1 MNKTLILDGAVGTE
15 LIKRGLKLPLPLW
28 SASAN
33 ISHPEI
39 ITKIHQDYIDAGSNI
54 ITTNTF
60 RTTSW
65 TYKKLGY
72 GNRTA
77 KIKAKE
83 SLDRAIDCAQK
94 TKGAMMIAGSIT
106 TIEDCYKPEMYPG
119 KNIAENHYDDLINQM
134 ESRGIKLL
142 LFETMGN
149 LDEIKVVLDILESKK
164 IDVWLSL
171 ILKNEFYLLDGS
183 SLKKTID
190 LINQYDVKVL
200 LNNCNQLNS
209 NFNGLDYLRSNWKG
223 NWGVY
228 PNLGITEYGNDYFL
242 RVDENILTSKIKTI
256 INRNPDVIG
265 LCCGS
270 TINDIK
276 LVKKIMEEKLN
287 ES

>member
-28 SASAN
+28 SARAN

-39 ITKIHQDYIDAGSNI
+39 ITKIHQDYINAGSDI

-72 GNRTA
+72 GDRTA

-83 SLDRAIDCAQK
+83 SLDRAINCAQN

-106 TIEDCYKPEMYPG
+106 TIEDCYKPEMFPG
-119 KNIAENHYDDLINQM
+119 KNIAEDHYNTLINQM
-134 ESRGIKLL
+134 KSRGIKLL

-149 LDEIKVVLDILESKK
+149 LDEIKIVLDISESKK

-171 ILKNEFYLLDGS
+171 IFKNEFNLLDGS

-190 LINQYDVKVL
+190 LINQYNVKTL

-209 NFNGLDYLRSNWKG
+209 NFNGIDYLRSNWKG
-223 NWGVY
+223 KWGVY

-242 RVDENILTSKIKTI
+242 RVDRNILTSKIRKI
-256 INRNPDVIG
+256 IIRNPDVIG

-276 LVKKIMEEKLN
+276 LIKQIIEAK
-287 ES
+287 

>member
-33 ISHPEI
+33 NSHPEI
-39 ITKIHQDYIDAGSNI
+39 ITEIHQDYINAGSNI

-72 GNRTA
+72 GDRTA

-83 SLDRAIDCAQK
+83 SLDRAINCAQN
-94 TKGAMMIAGSIT
+94 TKGASMIAGSIT
-106 TIEDCYKPEMYPG
+106 TIEDCYKPEMFPG
-119 KNIAENHYDDLINQM
+119 KNIAEDHYNDLINQM
-134 ESRGIKLL
+134 KSRGIKLL

-149 LDEIKVVLDILESKK
+149 LDEIKIVLDISKSKK

-171 ILKNEFYLLDGS
+171 IFKNEFNLLDGS
-183 SLKKTID
+183 SLKKTIH
-190 LINQYDVKVL
+190 LINQYNVKTL

-209 NFNGLDYLRSNWKG
+209 NFNGIDYLRSNWKG
-223 NWGVY
+223 KWGVY
-228 PNLGITEYGNDYFL
+228 PNLGITEYSNDYFL
-242 RVDENILTSKIKTI
+242 RVDKNTLISKIREI

-276 LVKKIMEEKLN
+276 LIKQIMEEK
-287 ES
+287 